1 MPETDFHVDK
11 ATPAGK
17 ALLKGK
23 AILRKEN
30 LLMLVLAS
38 IQFTYILDFVII
50 MPLGPQFMRVF
61 DVSSQQFGLIVSS
74 YTLSAGFSGLI
85 GAFYID
91 RFDRKPALLTLYAGF
106 AVGTGM
112 CALAPTYEFL
122 VGARLLAGSF
132 GGVLGSLVLAIVGD
146 VVPYARRGA
155 AMGVLTSAFSVAS
168 VAGVPIGLYIAA
180 HLGWHAT
187 FLALAA
193 LCVLILLIAVWIV
206 PSIRG
211 HLVDSVSR
219 HPLETL
225 KVMLFNRNHTR
236 VFLFV
241 AMLMFGGFTVF
252 PFISPYLVYNV
263 GIQESDLTYVY
274 GLGGL
279 FTIFTSRIVGKLAD
293 RYGKP
298 RVFGII
304 ASLSAIPTLALTNLP
319 AMALPWV
326 LVCTSFFFILAS
338 GRSVPAFAMITAS
351 VDSSLRGSFMS
362 FTSSIQM
369 WSAGLASFA
378 AGLLMTNGPHG
389 ELFRYGWVGVLA
401 SCFTI
406 ACVFLANRL
415 KQPDASHH

>member
-1 MPETDFHVDK
+1 LPEDRS
-11 ATPAGK
+11 
-17 ALLKGK
+17 L
-23 AILRKEN
+23 LRKEN

-146 VVPYARRGA
+146 VIPYARRGA

-180 HLGWHAT
+180 HVGWHAT
-187 FLALAA
+187 FLALAG
-193 LCVLILLIAVWIV
+193 LCVLILLVAVWII

-211 HLVDSVSR
+211 HLVDSVPR

-241 AMLMFGGFTVF
+241 AMLMFGSFTVF

-279 FTIFTSRIVGKLAD
+279 FTIFTSRIIGKLAD

-304 ASLSAIPTLALTNLP
+304 ASLSAIPTLAVTNLS

-326 LVCTSFFFILAS
+326 LVCTTFFFILAS
-338 GRSVPAFAMITAS
+338 GRGVPAFAMITAS

-362 FTSSIQM
+362 FNSSIQM

-378 AGLLMTNGPHG
+378 AGLLITNGPRG

-401 SCFTI
+401 SCCAI

-415 KQPDASHH
+415 KQPDVAHQ